1 MSAPAPLILVVEDEP
16 SLRRDL
22 IEELE
27 EAGYR
32 TLAAPD
38 GDAARNLLA
47 DTAPDLVLCDITMP
61 RLDGFGLLSALR
73 DEHRDL
79 ATTPFVFLTAMSD
92 PQEVIAGKLRGADD
106 YLVKPVDYDLLLATV
121 DAQLRQ
127 VARIREQQDT
137 DMAQMRRALAGLTGS
152 GSEQALDLIALGIVL
167 IDADGTVRHAN
178 RTARDM
184 GTAAEHVTLRRGTLR
199 AIDAQSDKALQA
211 AIAETLEAAV
221 TDTDAI
227 RGVLLQGGDQPI
239 STLVCPLGPGPQA
252 RVATFLAPLN
262 QVKQVSE
269 PLLIEMFDLTPTEAR
284 VAARLTR
291 GARPAE
297 VARELGVSQTTIS
310 FHMRNLF
317 QKTGTNRQT
326 DLVAMVLSGLTPVQT
341 R

>member
-27 EAGYR
+27 EADYR

-38 GDAARNLLA
+38 GDAARDLLA
-47 DTAPDLVLCDITMP
+47 DAAPDLVLCDITMP

-73 DEHRDL
+73 DDHRDL

-121 DAQLRQ
+121 DARLRQ
-127 VARIREQQDT
+127 VARIREQQDL

-152 GSEQALDLIALGIVL
+152 ASEQALDLIALGIVL

-184 GTAAEHVTLRRGTLR
+184 GTTAEHVTLRRGTLW
-199 AIDAQSDKALQA
+199 ATDAQSDKALQA
-211 AIAETLEAAV
+211 AIAETLKAAA
-221 TDTDAI
+221 TGTDAI

-239 STLVCPLGPGPQA
+239 STLVCPLGPGPHA

-291 GARPAE
+291 GARLAE

-341 R
+341 L